1 MIVVKYEDLKND
13 PVNELRRFCAFVGV
27 ERDDA
32 FLELMTQKASFDKM
46 RQKEILSGIDPRWPT
61 DKFFVRRGQ
70 VGSYKDEMP
79 PEVLAVFLRE
89 AGDTLRKLGYV

>member
-1 MIVVKYEDLKND
+1 M
-13 PVNELRRFCAFVGV
+13 A
-27 ERDDA
+27 
-32 FLELMTQKASFDKM
+32 QKASFEKM
-46 RQKEILSGIDPRWPT
+46 RQKEAHSGIDNPHWPR
-61 DKFFVRRGQ
+61 DEFSVRRGQ